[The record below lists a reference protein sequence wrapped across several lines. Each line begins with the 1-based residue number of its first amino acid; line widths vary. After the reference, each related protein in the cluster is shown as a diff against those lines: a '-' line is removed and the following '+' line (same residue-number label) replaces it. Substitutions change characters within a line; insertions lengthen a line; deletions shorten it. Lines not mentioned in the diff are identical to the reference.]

1 MTRASRPY
9 SVGYG
14 KPPLHTRFQRGRS
27 GNPSGRRRAP
37 PAEAATGGDGLWAEQ
52 EILLRVMAEATT
64 VVGAGGRPRSVP
76 RTEAM
81 WRALAERAAEG
92 DVRAIKLLRE
102 EHGKALAAQ
111 EARQA
116 RGVSVETLQEL
127 TRAILNQCVCR
138 GELMPA
144 PAPAEAEAVPL
155 EAAES
160 DAPPERR
167 PPPEAATAAADRWR
181 EAAPP
186 PLARTPLRMQ
196 RPARPSSEP
205 LIADRRLLTWP
216 R

>member
-14 KPPLHTRFQRGRS
+14 KPPLHTRFQRGCS

-37 PAEAATGGDGLWAEQ
+37 PATGADGPREEH

-64 VVGAGGRPRSVP
+64 VVSAGGRR
-76 RTEAM
+76 RTATREEAM

-102 EHGKALAAQ
+102 AHREALAAQ
-111 EARQA
+111 GARRT
-116 RGVSVETLQEL
+116 RGVSIEEMQEL
-127 TRAILNQCVCR
+127 TRALLHQGVCR
-138 GELMPA
+138 SEFMPA

-155 EAAES
+155 EAATN
-160 DAPPERR
+160 DAPPERG
-167 PPPEAATAAADRWR
+167 PPPEAATAAVDRWR
-181 EAAPP
+181 EAPP
-186 PLARTPLRMQ
+186 PALARTPPRML

-216 R
+216 K